1 MDENVRNQPAVN
13 KSETDNKKIEKYK
26 EACQE
31 KTSATP
37 MMMMET
43 CQPPSSPQ
51 PGPFLSGQQDQIVPK
66 TSSMITIPV
75 AVDQRISMNDNTLIN
90 ISQGENTTTDNVV
103 DNSENNNINNDNV
116 TRNNNNYV
124 AVS

>member
-13 KSETDNKKIEKYK
+13 KSETDNKKIENYK
-26 EACQE
+26 ESCQE
-31 KTSATP
+31 ATP

-51 PGPFLSGQQDQIVPK
+51 PGPFLSEQQDQQVPK

-75 AVDQRISMNDNTLIN
+75 ATDQGISVNDAIN
-90 ISQGENTTTDNVV
+90 ISQGENTTT
-103 DNSENNNINNDNV
+103 ENNNINNDN
-116 TRNNNNYV
+116 NYV
-124 AVS
+124 AVSKTVNESKIGL